1 MTKPKQGT
9 EGGGLLQSHKPI
21 PNPLPPLLPRTI
33 ISSRTLASIRIHP
46 PSPLDRDPSSL
57 DQLRIS
63 ASVICLAASLN
74 AALSAAAFSAAAS
87 SVAASLAAATSSA
100 VAAAAAL
107 FAIAAAAA
115 ALFAAA
121 AAALFVAAAAA
132 QPVSGSLVRG
142 AVARGGR
149 LEQSRGYQREN
160 HDYDLFKLRKKREII
175 ISIHIRM
182 RVSQHR
188 CSPVGSASPTST
200 P

>member
-1 MTKPKQGT
+1 M
-9 EGGGLLQSHKPI
+9 LLLPLHRVASTSRAAASSL
-21 PNPLPPLLPRTI
+21 LPPLWP
-33 ISSRTLASIRIHP
+33 
-46 PSPLDRDPSSL
+46 
-57 DQLRIS
+57 IS
-63 ASVICLAASLN
+63 A
-74 AALSAAAFSAAAS
+74 ALPPTFSAAAS
-87 SVAASLAAATSSA
+87 TAAAA
-100 VAAAAAL
+100 LFAAAAAAAL
-107 FAIAAAAA
+107 FAAAAA

-160 HDYDLFKLRKKREII
+160 HDYDLFKLRKKLEII